1 VTPDLY
7 GAWLTAGN
15 NLQPY
20 IGWAVGHWIDLA
32 IGASFLVLGLR
43 ILRWALRHRI
53 PAAPDNVPPTDDDL
67 LITCRRIHRLPHIH
81 PEISRAAYRHL
92 RQKGDQQ

>member
-1 VTPDLY
+1 MNTPDLY

-20 IGWAVGHWIDLA
+20 IGWAVAHWIWLVVA
-32 IGASFLVLGLR
+32 ASATAT
-43 ILRWALRHRI
+43 IALQ
-53 PAAPDNVPPTDDDL
+53 
-67 LITCRRIHRLPHIH
+67 
-81 PEISRAAYRHL
+81 L